1 MNTSLSESI
10 DPAMLSRIQAL
21 RLMDDD
27 FMTVVF
33 SGDNE
38 ATEFLLRILLS
49 RDDLKVKSSMTQ
61 KEKRNL
67 FGRSVRLDIVAE
79 DTEGKTYNVEVQR
92 ADKGASPRRVRY
104 NLAMLDSHTLK
115 KDDDFSALPETY
127 IIFITE
133 NDYVGQGKPFYK
145 VKKCFED
152 TADMGNGDLPFDDG
166 CHIMYVNGE
175 YRGDDA
181 IGHLMHDFGCRNAD
195 DMHYDEL
202 AERVRFH
209 KQQSKGVETMCRIFE
224 EYGNEVAA
232 ERVAKAKAEWNS
244 ELVESL
250 LRDGSLSLE
259 RIAAIAK
266 VPLEQ
271 VWQISQKLAE
281 PVC

>member
-1 MNTSLSESI
+1 
-10 DPAMLSRIQAL
+10 
-21 RLMDDD
+21 
-27 FMTVVF
+27 
-33 SGDNE
+33 
-38 ATEFLLRILLS
+38 
-49 RDDLKVKSSMTQ
+49 
-61 KEKRNL
+61 
-67 FGRSVRLDIVAE
+67 
-79 DTEGKTYNVEVQR
+79 
-92 ADKGASPRRVRY
+92 
-104 NLAMLDSHTLK
+104 
-115 KDDDFSALPETY
+115 
-127 IIFITE
+127 
-133 NDYVGQGKPFYK
+133 
-145 VKKCFED
+145 
-152 TADMGNGDLPFDDG
+152 
-166 CHIMYVNGE
+166 MYVNGE

-209 KQQSKGVETMCRIFE
+209 KQQSKGVEKTMCRIFE

-271 VWQISQKLAE
+271 VRQISQKLAE
-281 PVC
+281 PVR